1 MSINVSQS
9 FHRTSANAVDD
20 TLTLTKAQ
28 MLAVNDNLMPNKYF
42 AVCLDDGEFY
52 LYDKSATPNAET
64 GKFKKYGGGHAV
76 EDSEGTTLT
85 QRETMQFGD
94 GFNATDDSENE
105 KTVVEP
111 NLMTAEDMDDV
122 VTPLPSMKSRY
133 HKYSTE
139 EQIVGEWI
147 DGKPIYQ
154 KTIIETFPTMS
165 SDVATTKFIDLSS
178 LNIEFLVSHQI
189 IGKTNDTN
197 GDESQLNT
205 AWLSGND
212 MKFVQVSYHGKNHTS
227 VPRTLQITSNRA
239 SFSEAT
245 FYITIQYTK
254 TTS

>member
-1 MSINVSQS
+1 MAINVSQS
-9 FHRTSANAVDD
+9 FHRTSANAIDD

-28 MLAVNDNLMPNKYF
+28 MLTVNDNLMPNKYMTI
-42 AVCLDDGEFY
+42 CQDDGEVY
-52 LYDKSATPNAET
+52 IYDKSATPNAET

-76 EDSEGTTLT
+76 EDSEGTALT
-85 QRETMQFGD
+85 QRDTMQFGD
-94 GFNATDDSENE
+94 GFNATDDSTNE

-122 VTPLPSMKSRY
+122 VTPLPSVQSRY

-147 DGKPIYQ
+147 DGSTIYQ
-154 KTIIETFPTMS
+154 KTIVETFETMS
-165 SDVATTKFIDLSS
+165 SDVVTSKNIDLTS
-178 LNIEFLVSHQI
+178 LNIELLVSHKI
-189 IGKTNDTN
+189 IAKANDSY

-212 MKFVQVSYHGKNHTS
+212 MKFVQASYHGKNHPS
-227 VPRTLQITSNRA
+227 IPGRLQITTNRA

-245 FYITIQYTK
+245 LYITIQYTK
-254 TTS
+254 TT